1 MEYWDINKPLL
12 DSLVQWADVQS
23 LANRVSDAEVLFK
36 AKLARSMLNATI
48 SLYKWYR
55 NKTASLKA
63 LENLI
68 ASQPMLVNSEVLD
81 AKPMTDNHILDEDND
96 ILEATDIGGEEEG
109 SDGENLDHETE
120 NEMPVDGEDDFA
132 DSVGDLNELN
142 TMQIFAMPPFN
153 FPGLD

>member
-1 MEYWDINKPLL
+1 
-12 DSLVQWADVQS
+12 
-23 LANRVSDAEVLFK
+23 
-36 AKLARSMLNATI
+36 MLNATI

-68 ASQPMLVNSEVLD
+68 ASQPILANGEVLE
-81 AKPMTDNHILDEDND
+81 ANSMTDGQILDEDND

-109 SDGENLDHETE
+109 SDGENLDPETE

-132 DSVGDLNELN
+132 DSVGDPNELN
-142 TMQIFAMPPFN
+142 AMQIFAMPPFN